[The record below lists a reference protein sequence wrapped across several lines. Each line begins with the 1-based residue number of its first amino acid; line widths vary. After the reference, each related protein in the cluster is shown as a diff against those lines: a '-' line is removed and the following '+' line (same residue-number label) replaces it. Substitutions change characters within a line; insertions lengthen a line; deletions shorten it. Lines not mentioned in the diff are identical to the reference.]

1 MAAAAL
7 VYNPKLVLKV
17 FGIAFFGRLFWGFML
32 LPCLNTLA
40 SIFITP
46 LLVNAFPGVG
56 PDWFSGLNAVLF
68 TMTFITGS
76 CAMSAIVLLAIL
88 SSCERKGYYLSRS
101 RTKANFQKQKIKSR
115 LQC

>member
-1 MAAAAL
+1 
-7 VYNPKLVLKV
+7 
-17 FGIAFFGRLFWGFML
+17 ML

-88 SSCERKGYYLSRS
+88 SSYERKGYYLSRS